1 MKVGLRDTVADH
13 RVPRTPTELLSLETL
28 HRVFDVYLWLAQH
41 FPLCFV
47 DAEAAKFEA
56 KSCAHLVDVALRS
69 FDRRPVTSTTT
80 STSTST
86 STSSSDSDNGGGGR
100 RDRGEERRD
109 GAVGRAARG
118 DRWETNHKA
127 ARDEG
132 SDREGHDDRGSSRRG
147 GGGERERK
155 SKALKRRIDMS
166 LSSAKSTLI

>member
-1 MKVGLRDTVADH
+1 VGLRDTVADH

-80 STSTST
+80 STS
-86 STSSSDSDNGGGGR
+86 SDSDNGGGGR

-109 GAVGRAARG
+109 GSDGRAARG
-118 DRWETNHKA
+118 DRWEKKKHNA
-127 ARDEG
+127 VRDEG
-132 SDREGHDDRGSSRRG
+132 SDREGRDDRGSRRR

-155 SKALKRRIDMS
+155 SKTLKRRIDMS

>member
-1 MKVGLRDTVADH
+1 VGLRDTVADH
-13 RVPRTPTELLSLETL
+13 RVPRSPTELLSLETL

-69 FDRRPVTSTTT
+69 FDRRPVTS
-80 STSTST
+80 STST
-86 STSSSDSDNGGGGR
+86 STSSDSDDGGGGR
-100 RDRGEERRD
+100 RDRDEERRD
-109 GAVGRAARG
+109 GSDGRAARG
-118 DRWETNHKA
+118 DRWEKKKHNA
-127 ARDEG
+127 GRDEN
-132 SDREGHDDRGSSRRG
+132 SDREGR

-155 SKALKRRIDMS
+155 SKALKRRIDIS